1 VDSVAVPYV
10 LAAGQ
15 ERSHPGTWPAIK
27 AGAADTGGAMTAVED
42 TLAPWASGPP
52 LHAHD
57 STDECLYVAA
67 GQLLV
72 QIGQERHRLEAGSF
86 AWVPRRTPHTFANAG
101 AVPARV
107 FGVTVPGGIEE
118 FFAARS
124 AYLASVQGPPDGAE
138 LARLAAGW
146 GRTLGPAISAP
157 AEPQSPTDLQENPTP
172 LGGGPDCRNTP
183 AQRA

>member
-1 VDSVAVPYV
+1 M

-27 AGAADTGGAMTAVED
+27 AGAADTGGAMTVVED

-57 STDECLYVAA
+57 STDECLDVAA

-86 AWVPRRTPHTFANAG
+86 GGYPGAPRTPSQMPG
-101 AVPARV
+101 PSRR
-107 FGVTVPGGIEE
+107 GLWRDLPGGIEE

-124 AYLASVQGPPDGAE
+124 AYLASVQGSPDGAE

-146 GRTLGPAISAP
+146 GRTLGPPISAP
-157 AEPQSPTDLQENPTP
+157 AEPQSPSDLQENPTP
-172 LGGGPDCRNTP
+172 LGGGPDGRNTP

>member
-1 VDSVAVPYV
+1 MGTVAGPYV

-15 ERSHPGTWPAIK
+15 GRSHSGTWPTVK
-27 AGAADTGGAMTAVED
+27 AGAADTGRAMTAVED
-42 TLAPWASGPP
+42 TLAPRASGPS

-67 GQLLV
+67 GQLLLP
-72 QIGQERHRLEAGSF
+72 IGQERHRLDAGSF
-86 AWVPRRTPHTFANAG
+86 AWLPRRTPHTFANAG

-124 AYLASVQGPPDGAE
+124 AYLASVAGPPDEAE
-138 LARLAAGW
+138 LARLAAAW
-146 GRTLGPAISAP
+146 RSPVGPPLSAR
-157 AEPQSPTDLQENPTP
+157 AEP
-172 LGGGPDCRNTP
+172 
-183 AQRA
+183 